1 MTHLWLCTEGN
12 RPVAAL
18 LHAYQD
24 TLRPVGWTDWLTD
37 SFFRVRAS
45 PAAGEKLDQLTP
57 EMQDRLRQMIEEIT
71 ELADLTPPN
80 TGHVWIESGASPL
93 LTLQLGRIF
102 VRYSISEDTRTVT
115 IEHVVLLDDDTPLER
130 AS

>member
-1 MTHLWLCTEGN
+1 M
-12 RPVAAL
+12 AAL

-37 SFFRVRAS
+37 SFFRVRALP
-45 PAAGEKLDQLTP
+45 PAVEKLDQLPSET
-57 EMQDRLRQMIEEIT
+57 QHRLRQMIQEIT

-80 TGHVWIESGASPL
+80 TGHVWNERGASPL

-102 VRYSISEDTRTVT
+102 VRYRISEDTRTVT
-115 IEHVVLLDDDTPLER
+115 IEHVVVLDDDSPLER
-130 AS
+130 AG

>member
-1 MTHLWLCTEGN
+1 M
-12 RPVAAL
+12 
-18 LHAYQD
+18 
-24 TLRPVGWTDWLTD
+24 RPVGWTDWLTD

-45 PAAGEKLDQLTP
+45 PAAAEKLDQLPP
-57 EMQDRLRQMIEEIT
+57 ETQYRLRQMIQEIT

-80 TGHVWIESGASPL
+80 TGHVWSASGTSPL
-93 LTLQLGRIF
+93 LTLQLGRIN

-115 IEHVVLLDDDTPLER
+115 IEHVVVLDDDDASIER

>member
-1 MTHLWLCTEGN
+1 M
-12 RPVAAL
+12 AAL

-45 PAAGEKLDQLTP
+45 PAAADKLGQLTP
-57 EMQDRLRQMIEEIT
+57 ETQDRLRQMIEEIT

>member
-1 MTHLWLCTEGN
+1 
-12 RPVAAL
+12 VAAL

-24 TLRPVGWTDWLTD
+24 VLHPVGWTDWLTD
-37 SFFRVRAS
+37 SFFRVRAL
-45 PAAGEKLDQLTP
+45 PAAVEKLDHLAP
-57 EMQDRLRQMIEEIT
+57 ETQHRLRQMIQEIT

-80 TGHVWIESGASPL
+80 TGRVWNESGASPL

-115 IEHVVLLDDDTPLER
+115 IEHVVLLDDDSPLER

>member
-1 MTHLWLCTEGN
+1 MRATVWS
-12 RPVAAL
+12 
-18 LHAYQD
+18 
-24 TLRPVGWTDWLTD
+24 DWLTD

-45 PAAGEKLDQLTP
+45 PAAAEKLSQLPRET
-57 EMQDRLRQMIEEIT
+57 QQRLRQMIEEIT
-71 ELADLTPPN
+71 ELADLTPAN
-80 TGHVWIESGASPL
+80 TGMTWVAAGAPQL

-115 IEHVVLLDDDTPLER
+115 IEHVVLLDDDSPLER